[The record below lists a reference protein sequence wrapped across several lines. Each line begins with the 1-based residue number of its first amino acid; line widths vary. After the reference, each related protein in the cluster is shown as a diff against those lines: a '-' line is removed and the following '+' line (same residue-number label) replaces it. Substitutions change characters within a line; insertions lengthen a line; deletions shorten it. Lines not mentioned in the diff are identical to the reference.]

1 MFSLFSTFSM
11 ITVVLVSSDL
21 QELSVGRKYINA
33 SLSALIDYTHTH
45 PFNGLF
51 PGLPRLPR

>member
-33 SLSALIDYTHTH
+33 SLSALIDYTHT
-45 PFNGLF
+45 PV
-51 PGLPRLPR
+51 